1 MSSQATLQG
10 SRIPNQ
16 IFNKS
21 TNSYTITQQD
31 LEFISDQQLEWSQ
44 QWIPDPTFD
53 KKVKDVQ
60 DAYDELTLDDGSL
73 FTRGTDA
80 FIEEGAAQED
90 IASGD
95 ALQRYSAPL
104 EAQGPLSDLGYF
116 HHDPITGAE
125 LDVVVDADTGDARR
139 RLLPPEPSWLP
150 HSQEQD
156 RMIAASRFSSDRR
169 PRWRYYQYPHRGG
182 LFSPSLC
189 SQKLN
194 SVD

>member
-80 FIEEGAAQED
+80 FIEEG
-90 IASGD
+90 
-95 ALQRYSAPL
+95 
-104 EAQGPLSDLGYF
+104 
-116 HHDPITGAE
+116 
-125 LDVVVDADTGDARR
+125 
-139 RLLPPEPSWLP
+139 
-150 HSQEQD
+150 
-156 RMIAASRFSSDRR
+156 
-169 PRWRYYQYPHRGG
+169 
-182 LFSPSLC
+182 
-189 SQKLN
+189 
-194 SVD
+194 